1 MDQKSAYKK
10 QSLLSGFQFFSEVI
24 NFVII
29 AISAYTSRSLIMWQD
44 LINSSGNTMR
54 TGLTAAFAKKM
65 TKDLRYKY
73 NYGIGKA
80 EAMISLSCDLFV
92 MVGLLATLVFSVL
105 ELLTPKEVS
114 NTLFWAIGIKL
125 VCVICDMPMVYFQ
138 YKIKKENNNRVS
150 NSGFFATLGAMIFDV
165 AAFVSVTVVY
175 FTKGVA
181 GAQYLSPIFSILIAL
196 YLIFIC
202 TRNIKNSV
210 SELTDKTLPEP
221 EQMKILKVLT
231 THVDKFESFGEIKTR
246 YNGVNVC
253 IDISISFSDDTTFQ
267 HVRELRERLQGEL
280 SEKIENCV
288 VTITVE

>member
-1 MDQKSAYKK
+1 MDQKRTYKK
-10 QSLLSGFQFFSEVI
+10 QSFLSGFQFFSEVI

-29 AISAYTSRSLIMWQD
+29 AVSAYTSGSLIMWQD
-44 LINSSGNTMR
+44 LINSAGNTMR
-54 TGLTAAFAKKM
+54 TGLTAAFARKM

-92 MVGLLATLVFSVL
+92 MVGLLATLVFSVI
-105 ELLTPKEVS
+105 ELFTPKEVS
-114 NTLFWAIGIKL
+114 NALVFAIGIKL

-150 NSGFFATLGAMIFDV
+150 NSGFYATLGAMIFDV

-175 FTKGVA
+175 LTKGFA
-181 GAQYLSPIFSILIAL
+181 GAQYLSPIFSILIAI
-196 YLIFIC
+196 YLIVVCFK
-202 TRNIKNSV
+202 NIKNSV
-210 SELTDKTLPEP
+210 SELTDKTLPES
-221 EQMKILKVLT
+221 EQMKIIKVLT
-231 THVDKFESFGEIKTR
+231 AHIDEFEEFSEIKTR
-246 YNGVNVC
+246 YNGTTVC
-253 IDISISFSDDTTFQ
+253 IDISISFSDGTLFGQVKD
-267 HVRELRERLQGEL
+267 LRARLQEEL